1 MEHTMS
7 RRAFTLIELLIVV
20 AMIAVLVGILAI
32 SLRGVGAAATRT
44 ESLSALRQM
53 ALGYTAY
60 TQDHRGQLLPGYI
73 DEGLFATGEFFENLT
88 VSLPSGAEL
97 QPADKQSYVWRL
109 APYIDNAW
117 QTFFQDMS
125 DAGLM
130 EEFTSDYQQ
139 LWAGNTYTSSFL
151 GGISERPSFGLNSI
165 FLGGDSVHGGSAVT
179 SVHPWTGNSAVQP
192 IAATRLSAVVN
203 PTRVIVFAPTA
214 KAADAGSDEVVFDD
228 FVDGRDGTEVGFC
241 ELRPPLLDGSGTRW
255 QNRQW
260 TIGAHGLIVSSPS
273 GMSEGVGLPIAR
285 TASDML
291 HGGAEPIP
299 VAHLDAST
307 SVQPLVELSA
317 DMRRWDPSE
326 LQLRGTD
333 Q

>member
-20 AMIAVLVGILAI
+20 AVVAVLVGILTI
-32 SLRGVGAAATRT
+32 SLRGVGAAASRT

-53 ALGYTAY
+53 AMGYTSY

-73 DEGLFATGEFFENLT
+73 DEGLFAPGEFFENLR
-88 VSLPSGAEL
+88 VSLPTGAEL
-97 QPADKQSYVWRL
+97 QPQDKQSYVWRL

-117 QTFFQDMS
+117 QTFFHDMS

-139 LWAGNTYTSSFL
+139 LQAGSTSTSSFP

-165 FLGGDSVHGGSAVT
+165 FLGGDSRHGGTAVT
-179 SVHPWTGNSAVQP
+179 SVHPWTGSSTVVP
-192 IAATRLSAVVN
+192 IAATRLSTVVN

-214 KAADAGSDEVVFDD
+214 KAADVGSGDVFDNS
-228 FVDGRDGTEVGFC
+228 VDGRDGTEVGFC
-241 ELRPPLLDGSGTRW
+241 ELRPPYLDGTGVRW
-255 QNRQW
+255 DNRQW
-260 TIGAHGLIVSSPS
+260 TIGAHGLMVPSPS
-273 GMSEGVGLPIAR
+273 DISEGVGLPIAR
-285 TASDML
+285 TAQNMV

-299 VAHLDAST
+299 VAHLDVST
-307 SVQPLVELSA
+307 SVQTLVELST

-326 LQLRGTD
+326 LQLRGTN
-333 Q
+333 